1 MYHRF
6 QTFYRLV
13 MSYIRHFRNFIIWTC
28 HTGWPKL
35 FWKNPY
41 IFRKNPYNLYNFR
54 KKSVQSV
61 QFLKKTVQSI
71 HFCCWKNPYFFFNPY
86 NQYNFRKKIRT
97 IRTYDIL
104 NWVCYTIIYTGSAT
118 PFSKLGLLNHILNWV
133 CKTIF

>member
-41 IFRKNPYNLYNFR
+41 IFRKIRTICIIFEKNPYNRYNFW
-54 KKSVQSV
+54 KKQYSPYIFVV
-61 QFLKKTVQSI
+61 EKIRIFFL
-71 HFCCWKNPYFFFNPY
+71 NPY
-86 NQYNFRKKIRT
+86 NQYNFRKKIHT